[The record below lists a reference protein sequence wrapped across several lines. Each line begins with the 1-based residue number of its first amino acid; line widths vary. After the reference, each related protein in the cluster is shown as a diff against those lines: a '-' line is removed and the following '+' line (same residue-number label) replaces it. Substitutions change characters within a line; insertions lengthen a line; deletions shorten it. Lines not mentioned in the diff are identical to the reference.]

1 MAKEITLIERLQLI
15 KAGYNKKEINEM
27 IMMADSE
34 TSAAEEPAENTS
46 KGDAEPEPKK
56 AEAEMIPADENKEMP
71 DYKTQFE
78 KLKVEYEET
87 KKKLDAAQRANISAD
102 VSSNK
107 PKVSTS
113 ETINNIF
120 REVIS

>member
-1 MAKEITLIERLQLI
+1 MKEIGLIERLQLI

-27 IMMADSE
+27 IMMADQE
-34 TSAAEEPAENTS
+34 TSESEVSAENTS

-56 AEAEMIPADENKEMP
+56 AEAEMIPADENKEML

-78 KLKVEYEET
+78 KLKAEYEET

-107 PKVSTS
+107 PKVSTT